1 MRKRQKV
8 SADVLSVKEVADIL
22 RIGETT
28 VRRLA
33 ASGELP
39 AKMIGK
45 RWRFSRQEI
54 LSLLPGRPQ
63 NGQPGASA

>member
-1 MRKRQKV
+1 MRKRRKV
-8 SADVLSVKEVADIL
+8 PTDVLSVKEVADIL

-39 AKMIGK
+39 GKMIGK

-54 LSLLPGRPQ
+54 LSLLPGRHQ
-63 NGQPGASA
+63 EQVSA